1 MDFEQ
6 ALPGLSGTD
15 RKTIMSKRPKLI
27 FGFVSLLATLCGC
40 AVQDRSLPSLKTV
53 AEVDLQRYAGVWHEI
68 ARLPHR
74 FQKGCYASRAEYTL
88 RDDGLIGVYNECR
101 KGAADGPIK
110 AVKGKARVVD
120 KQTNAK
126 LEVSFFWPFWGDYW
140 IIDLDPDYQ
149 WAVVGHPSRSYLWI
163 LNRQETMEAEVMDGI
178 RLRLQRQGYD
188 LSQLLI
194 SAVD

>member
-1 MDFEQ
+1 MPPLE
-6 ALPGLSGTD
+6 
-15 RKTIMSKRPKLI
+15 
-27 FGFVSLLATLCGC
+27 
-40 AVQDRSLPSLKTV
+40 TV
-53 AEVDLQRYAGVWHEI
+53 ADVDLQRYTGTWYEI
-68 ARLPHR
+68 ARFPHR
-74 FQKGCYASRAEYTL
+74 FQKDCYATRAVYTL
-88 RDDGLIGVYNECR
+88 REDGLIGVYNECR

-163 LNRQETMEAEVMDGI
+163 LSRQEKMEAEVLDGI
-178 RLRLQRQGYD
+178 RLRLQQQGYD

-194 SAVD
+194 SGVD

>member
-1 MDFEQ
+1 MPPLE
-6 ALPGLSGTD
+6 
-15 RKTIMSKRPKLI
+15 
-27 FGFVSLLATLCGC
+27 
-40 AVQDRSLPSLKTV
+40 TV
-53 AEVDLQRYAGVWHEI
+53 ADVDLQRYTGTWYEI
-68 ARLPHR
+68 ARFPHR
-74 FQKGCYASRAEYTL
+74 FQKDCYATRAVYTL
-88 RDDGLIGVYNECR
+88 REDGLIGVYNECR

-163 LNRQETMEAEVMDGI
+163 LSRQEKMEAEVLDGI
-178 RLRLQRQGYD
+178 RLRLQQQGYN

-194 SAVD
+194 SPMD

>member
-1 MDFEQ
+1 MPPLETV
-6 ALPGLSGTD
+6 TD
-15 RKTIMSKRPKLI
+15 
-27 FGFVSLLATLCGC
+27 
-40 AVQDRSLPSLKTV
+40 
-53 AEVDLQRYAGVWHEI
+53 VDLQRYTGTWYEI
-68 ARLPHR
+68 ARFPHR
-74 FQKGCYASRAEYTL
+74 FQKDCYATRAVYTL
-88 RDDGLIGVYNECR
+88 REDGLIGVYNECR
-101 KGAADGPIK
+101 RGAADGPIK

-163 LNRQETMEAEVMDGI
+163 LSRQEKMEAEVLNGI
-178 RLRLQRQGYD
+178 RLRLQQQGYD

-194 SAVD
+194 SPVD

>member
-1 MDFEQ
+1 MPPLE
-6 ALPGLSGTD
+6 
-15 RKTIMSKRPKLI
+15 
-27 FGFVSLLATLCGC
+27 
-40 AVQDRSLPSLKTV
+40 TV
-53 AEVDLQRYAGVWHEI
+53 ADVDLQRYTGTWYEI
-68 ARLPHR
+68 ARFPHR
-74 FQKGCYASRAEYTL
+74 FQKDCYATRAVYTL
-88 RDDGLIGVYNECR
+88 REDGLIGVYNECR

-163 LNRQETMEAEVMDGI
+163 LSRQEKMEAEVLDGI
-178 RLRLQRQGYD
+178 RLRLQQQGYD

-194 SAVD
+194 SPVD

>member
-1 MDFEQ
+1 MPDKSMPPLE
-6 ALPGLSGTD
+6 
-15 RKTIMSKRPKLI
+15 
-27 FGFVSLLATLCGC
+27 
-40 AVQDRSLPSLKTV
+40 TV
-53 AEVDLQRYAGVWHEI
+53 ANVDLQRYAGTWYEI
-68 ARLPHR
+68 ARFPHR
-74 FQKGCYASRAEYTL
+74 FQKGCYSTRAVYTL
-88 RDDGLIGVYNECR
+88 REDGLIGVYNECR

-149 WAVVGHPSRSYLWI
+149 WAVVGHPSRKYLWI
-163 LNRQETMEAEVMDGI
+163 LSRQEKLDEEILDGI
-178 RLRLQRQGYD
+178 RLRLQQQGYD

-194 SAVD
+194 SPVG

>member
-1 MDFEQ
+1 MPPLE
-6 ALPGLSGTD
+6 
-15 RKTIMSKRPKLI
+15 
-27 FGFVSLLATLCGC
+27 
-40 AVQDRSLPSLKTV
+40 TV
-53 AEVDLQRYAGVWHEI
+53 ADVDLQRYTGTWYEI
-68 ARLPHR
+68 ARFPHR
-74 FQKGCYASRAEYTL
+74 FQKDCYATRAVYTL
-88 RDDGLIGVYNECR
+88 REDGLIGVYNECR
-101 KGAADGPIK
+101 RGAADGPIK

-163 LNRQETMEAEVMDGI
+163 LSRQEKMEAEVLDGI
-178 RLRLQRQGYD
+178 RLRLQQQGYD

-194 SAVD
+194 SPVD